1 MALFMPCLLHYCDEQ
16 ETLEKL
22 HELNPA
28 PLFIHFS
35 CGYIPNGFFTGYIVG
50 LAEEWML
57 EPKCYKNRV
66 CFIIDKALVTRCMFT
81 LHYNHIQVQV
91 QAPPQESN
99 KVCIRIRKT
108 LMSVINTMRKKFA
121 YLEGI
126 KPQLCLLCPASIDSK
141 CFDTC
146 LDQKSPVRMDCSK
159 ACDSH
164 DLLPKHKIWFSS
176 YKVST
181 VVIPIN
187 IVKPRGHM
195 YSYMYKRKRV
205 ARFWC

>member
-57 EPKCYKNRV
+57 EPKCYKNQV
-66 CFIIDKALVTRCMFT
+66 CFIIDKALVARCMLT
-81 LHYNHIQVQV
+81 LHYNYIQVQV
-91 QAPPQESN
+91 QAQESN

-108 LMSVINTMRKKFA
+108 LLSVINTMRKKFA

-146 LDQKSPVRMDCSK
+146 LDQESAKLVTAMTCCLSTRFGFHLTKYCSHSNQY
-159 ACDSH
+159 C
-164 DLLPKHKIWFSS
+164 
-176 YKVST
+176 
-181 VVIPIN
+181 
-187 IVKPRGHM
+187 
-195 YSYMYKRKRV
+195 
-205 ARFWC
+205 